1 MTDDNWQGNA
11 STILMIIWV
20 ALSPYIADYLNQ
32 DQFLMLGLSLIGVAL
47 KLIDAYYPNTFAIFK
62 NDVCT
67 CNNETEDC
75 LVLNDEYEV
84 ANDDN

>member
-11 STILMIIWV
+11 STILMLVWV
-20 ALSPYIADYLNQ
+20 IVAPYIAQYLTQ
-32 DQFLMLGLSLIGVAL
+32 DQFTVIGVAVIGVIL
-47 KLIDAYYPNTFAIFK
+47 KLLDAYYPNTFRIFK